1 MQPATQEILVT
12 TVLVVPEVLRAVRV
26 TKAQQVILVIPVIT
40 EQAVLVVPV
49 EVPEIKVP
57 MATQE
62 MLVQMV

>member
-1 MQPATQEILVT
+1 
-12 TVLVVPEVLRAVRV
+12 LVVLEVLRAGRV

-40 EQAVLVVPV
+40 EQVVLVVPV

>member
-1 MQPATQEILVT
+1 MVRAIKVQLAIQEIL
-12 TVLVVPEVLRAVRV
+12 
-26 TKAQQVILVIPVIT
+26 VIT

>member
-1 MQPATQEILVT
+1 VQPATQEILVT

>member
-1 MQPATQEILVT
+1 MVLAAPEVLPERLAIKVQLATQEIL
-12 TVLVVPEVLRAVRV
+12 
-26 TKAQQVILVIPVIT
+26 VIT

-62 MLVQMV
+62 TLVQMV